1 MSTRR
6 RMTGLSALTGGLTIA
21 LALTA
26 CGAAPSVPASVGPT
40 ETAQQT
46 DAPLLAGAADAD
58 FYVPP
63 TPLGD
68 GEPGDIIRSE
78 EIRSP
83 VSGMRLWTVLYRS
96 VGLDGEPMA
105 VSGVIAA
112 PEDAGAGPHRFISW
126 AHGTTGLIDSTAPSQ
141 GGALTLDVD
150 LLFRYVDDGFVVVAT
165 DYDGLGTPG
174 PHPYLVGESEGRSVL
189 DAARAARS
197 FIGPQETDAVVLAG
211 HSQGGHAALFA
222 AELAPTYAADLPVV
236 GTVAIAPAGD
246 MAGLVSSGVAET
258 ADEDHRL
265 LALLV
270 IAAWHETLG
279 LATDAVLTPAGTAQA
294 DALVDEARG
303 SASPVDDPVFLADP
317 ANIPRM
323 ARRARGEHA
332 WRARLAGVRRPH
344 PHPPGHGRHDHHR
357 RRAAS
362 SSQTDTAS
370 AELPPS
376 CGSSKA
382 MATNLCFT
390 SHLAEIDEWISQRLA
405 GTDANVCE

>member
-1 MSTRR
+1 M
-6 RMTGLSALTGGLTIA
+6 
-21 LALTA
+21 
-26 CGAAPSVPASVGPT
+26 
-40 ETAQQT
+40 
-46 DAPLLAGAADAD
+46 DAD

-126 AHGTTGLIDSTAPSQ
+126 AHGTTGLIDSTAPSR

-189 DAARAARS
+189 DAARAARN

-236 GTVAIAPAGD
+236 GTVSIAPAGD
-246 MAGLVSSGVAET
+246 MAGLVSAGVAET
-258 ADEDHRL
+258 ADQDHRL

-279 LATDAVLTPAGTAQA
+279 LATDAVLTPAGAAQA
-294 DALVDEARG
+294 DALVDEGGG
-303 SASPVDDPVFLADP
+303 SISPVDQPNFIADP
-317 ANIPRM
+317 ATLPEWQAAFEANTPGVPAEPESVAPILILQGTADSIIP
-323 ARRARGEHA
+323 
-332 WRARLAGVRRPH
+332 V
-344 PHPPGHGRHDHHR
+344 D
-357 RRAAS
+357 
-362 SSQTDTAS
+362 SSQLVADRYCEHGAP
-370 AELPPS
+370 AELRIHEGDS
-376 CGSSKA
+376 HDSV
-382 MATNLCFT
+382 FT
-390 SHLAEIDEWISQRLA
+390 GHLAEIDEWISQRLA
-405 GTDANVCE
+405 GSDGDFCP